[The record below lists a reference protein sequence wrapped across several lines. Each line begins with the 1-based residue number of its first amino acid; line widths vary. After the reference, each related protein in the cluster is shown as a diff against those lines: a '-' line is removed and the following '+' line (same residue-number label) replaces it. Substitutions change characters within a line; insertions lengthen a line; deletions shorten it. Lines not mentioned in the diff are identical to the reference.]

1 MMLKKRLVDTV
12 KNGNFNNDVNLEMV
26 LKYQIIEENK
36 NIS

>member
-1 MMLKKRLVDTV
+1 MLKNLVGYSE
-12 KNGNFNNDVNLEMV
+12 KWYFNNDVNLEMV